1 MNEND
6 LIPDLRSLVHGRV
19 VAPGDDD
26 YDTLRAVMLGGVDVH
41 PAAIVRVADAADVS
55 AVVGYARDHD
65 LELAVRSG
73 GHSAASHS
81 TVEDGVVIDLR
92 DLIGIDID
100 VADQS
105 VWAGGGLTA
114 AALTSAVGAHGL
126 VIGFGDTGSVGIGGI
141 TTGGGIGYLVRK
153 YGMTIDSLLAAEIVT
168 ADGQV
173 RIADATS
180 QPDLFWAIRG
190 GGGNLGVVTRFRYRL
205 HPLPQ
210 VVGGLMVLPASVD
223 TIAGFIAAAEA
234 APDELSTIANIMPA
248 PPMPFL
254 PEEVHGELVILALM
268 TYAGDADAGA
278 KALAPIRA
286 LATPLAD
293 MVAPITY
300 AEMFPP
306 DDPDYHPLAIS
317 RTMMIDHVDRAVAAT
332 ILEHLQASDAAM
344 RVAQLR
350 VMGGAMARVP
360 ADATAF
366 AHRSSRILVNV
377 ASFYEGPEDRPRRD
391 AWVRD
396 FSAALHQGDD
406 AAYVNFVGDEGEERV
421 HAAYPGATWD
431 RLAQVKTAYDPSNLF
446 RRNQNVPPVRT
457 AATSRA

>member
-19 VAPGDDD
+19 IAPGDDD
-26 YDTLRAVMLGGVDVH
+26 YDTQRGVMLGGVDVH

-55 AVVGYARDHD
+55 AVVDYARDHD

-73 GHSAASHS
+73 GHSAAAHS

-92 DLIGIDID
+92 DLTGIDID

-153 YGMTIDSLLAAEIVT
+153 YGMTIDSLLAVEIVT

-173 RIADATS
+173 LIADATS
-180 QPDLFWAIRG
+180 HPDLFWAIRG

-205 HPLPQ
+205 HALPQ

-254 PEEVHGELVILALM
+254 PEEVHGQLVILALM
-268 TYAGDADAGA
+268 AYAGDAEAGA
-278 KALAPIRA
+278 QALAPIRA

-306 DDPDYHPLAIS
+306 DDPDYHPWRS
-317 RTMMIDHVDRAVAAT
+317 RGR
-332 ILEHLQASDAAM
+332 
-344 RVAQLR
+344 
-350 VMGGAMARVP
+350 
-360 ADATAF
+360 
-366 AHRSSRILVNV
+366 
-377 ASFYEGPEDRPRRD
+377 
-391 AWVRD
+391 
-396 FSAALHQGDD
+396 
-406 AAYVNFVGDEGEERV
+406 
-421 HAAYPGATWD
+421 
-431 RLAQVKTAYDPSNLF
+431 
-446 RRNQNVPPVRT
+446 
-457 AATSRA
+457 